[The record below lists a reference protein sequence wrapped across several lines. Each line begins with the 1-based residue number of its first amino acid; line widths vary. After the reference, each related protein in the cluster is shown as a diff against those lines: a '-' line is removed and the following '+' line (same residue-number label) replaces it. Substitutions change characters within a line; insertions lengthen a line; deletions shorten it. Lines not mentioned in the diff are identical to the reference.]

1 MKQAIEKYL
10 SVNSDILDNKYIMQ
24 HKLDKQIDSQTK
36 VTEKQAETLSHLS
49 NLAVKMICISRN
61 LSLKQIFL
69 KNIRNPLN

>member
-1 MKQAIEKYL
+1 M

-49 NLAVKMICISRN
+49 NLAVKKRFAFQEICH
-61 LSLKQIFL
+61 
-69 KNIRNPLN
+69 

>member
-1 MKQAIEKYL
+1 MKQATEKYL

-49 NLAVKMICISRN
+49 NLAVKNDCISRN
-61 LSLKQIFL
+61 LSLKTIFL